1 MSIGFTAP
9 LSLPLR
15 TCFLRED
22 KMKNT
27 QNLLRIMAQL
37 RDPEAGCPWDL
48 RQDFRSLAPYAIEEA
63 YEVAEALE
71 NGQMVEFQEELGDL
85 LLQVV
90 FQSQMAKEQNLF
102 DFEAVAES
110 ISNKLIRRHPHV
122 FSDKKFDSD
131 DQRQRFWEEMKQIE
145 KKEKGQ
151 QSLFSSVLGEIPLG
165 LPALLRAQKL
175 QSRAARY
182 GFDWPDI
189 EQVLGKLDEEL
200 DELKAALRARDQDNI
215 KEELGDLIFV
225 IANIARHLNV
235 DAEESL
241 RDCNRKFTRRFNHI
255 EEKVMQSGKSWESFE
270 LSDLDVWWDEAK
282 QNEKRI

>member
-1 MSIGFTAP
+1 
-9 LSLPLR
+9 
-15 TCFLRED
+15 
-22 KMKNT
+22 MKNT

-122 FSDKKFDSD
+122 CSDKKFDSD

-255 EEKVMQSGKSWESFE
+255 EEKVMQSGNSWESFE